1 MFIAFLKFLM
11 RWFQRLV
18 VLAGLIALGFWLFFI
33 GREHQIYL
41 DNRALGEFKPL
52 ELVKV
57 SINGGKVSELFPR
70 ERDVRKVVGRKFEL
84 KVEVPE
90 IYKTPLVDTIYLD
103 FSKDI
108 MINLPAFVSLDA
120 GDRRYIIPAPK

>member
-1 MFIAFLKFLM
+1 M
-11 RWFQRLV
+11 
-18 VLAGLIALGFWLFFI
+18 
-33 GREHQIYL
+33 
-41 DNRALGEFKPL
+41 
-52 ELVKV
+52 